1 MDNIVVFLTQKVFIS
16 VSFSIASIINKK
28 CASHF
33 RRVTAIKNKQPKK
46 RKTISNSYLIRK
58 GFQGYLCKS
67 GIAMR
72 TDKITLTVPL
82 TRNFSTS
89 IAEIQQLFKMLQL
102 LGFPKC
108 GLGHFSTIKFYNQ
121 NYYIYFIYVKNIC
134 ESEFTICR
142 SPLA

>member
-1 MDNIVVFLTQKVFIS
+1 MLDQERLSRLPIF
-16 VSFSIASIINKK
+16 
-28 CASHF
+28 
-33 RRVTAIKNKQPKK
+33 
-46 RKTISNSYLIRK
+46 
-58 GFQGYLCKS
+58 KS

-108 GLGHFSTIKFYNQ
+108 GQGHFSTIKFYNQ